1 MSPPV
6 LVWVPYIDIELA
18 VSRQPRLT
26 YPTGIVL
33 VAIVNNYRYG
43 FDIIDATGLGAGTVY
58 PILRRLE
65 EAGLVRSAW
74 EAARTAVDRP
84 PRRYYRV
91 NASGAAMA
99 RDALQ
104 RYPGIAGLVGDSR
117 RGAPAPA

>member
-1 MSPPV
+1 VSTSV
-6 LVWVPYIDIELA
+6 LVRVPYIDIELA
-18 VSRQPRLT
+18 VQRPPRLT

-43 FDIIDATGLGAGTVY
+43 FEIIDATGLGAGTVY

-91 NASGAAMA
+91 NAGGAAMA

-104 RYPGIAGLVGDSR
+104 RYPGIAGLVG